1 MSHSLR
7 CGWQHRLSDTAAG
20 ITFCALVLIPLRSS
34 SALCALHPLLL
45 PLCLCTISLLACT
58 ATSPVCNQRR
68 QRTGGGRWR
77 ARLAANLVPVAFRL
91 LRIGAPQWPIG
102 WLTMFRRTKSGKQA
116 PPPPSDNADDISLMS
131 DSDFEEERE
140 ALRAELSKGG
150 QQLANPAGAAVD
162 PFENASLWAEVGLRG
177 SACSARAPLAGSWG
191 GQGGEGTRS
200 LAGSLL
206 AAAAHCRHRRRVAGR

>member
-1 MSHSLR
+1 
-7 CGWQHRLSDTAAG
+7 
-20 ITFCALVLIPLRSS
+20 
-34 SALCALHPLLL
+34 
-45 PLCLCTISLLACT
+45 
-58 ATSPVCNQRR
+58 
-68 QRTGGGRWR
+68 
-77 ARLAANLVPVAFRL
+77 
-91 LRIGAPQWPIG
+91 
-102 WLTMFRRTKSGKQA
+102 MFRRTKSGKQA
-116 PPPPSDNADDISLMS
+116 PPPPSDNDDDISLMS